1 MTIVKK
7 ERFLH
12 ACFRNRRKVG
22 INLKY
27 LMWEDIG
34 KWNIWSC
41 LHKEKFSKYYCK
53 KFVIVVTLLKHP
65 LFQALL
71 NHAEQVFEFS
81 TGSKLRIP
89 CDENIFLDILRR
101 TG

>member
-12 ACFRNRRKVG
+12 AYVPKGHSAVYVG
-22 INLKY
+22 
-27 LMWEDIG
+27 E
-34 KWNIWSC
+34 
-41 LHKEKFSKYYCK
+41 ECK

-71 NHAEQVFEFS
+71 DHAEQVFEFS